1 MKLLFVE
8 CNMGIAG
15 DMFLS
20 ALLDLFED
28 KETVVNELNSLG
40 IPDVTYKMER
50 KETCGIYGTHVRVLV
65 GDQEEHSMDGHH
77 HHHHHDDD
85 HHGHHHHHDE
95 DHHGHHHHHDE
106 DHHGHHHHEHGHH
119 HEHHHH
125 HAGMEEI
132 TQIIDGLEVSSRV
145 KEDAKAVYQKIADA
159 ESKVHEKPVTEIHFH
174 EVGSKDAIAD
184 IVGCAV
190 LMEKLG
196 AEKVVFSPIVTGF
209 GKVRCAHGILP
220 VPAPA
225 TALLLENVPSL
236 AGQEEGEL
244 ATPTGVALATYYAE
258 DFGQRPMMNICK
270 IGYGMGSKEFK
281 TANCVRVFLGDTL

>member
-1 MKLLFVE
+1 MKVLFTE

-15 DMFLS
+15 DMLLS

-28 KETVVNELNSLG
+28 KESLVEELNSLG
-40 IPDVTYKMER
+40 IPDVTYQLEQ

-65 GDQEEHSMDGHH
+65 GDQEEHSMDDH
-77 HHHHHDDD
+77 
-85 HHGHHHHHDE
+85 HHGHHHHH
-95 DHHGHHHHHDE
+95 HD
-106 DHHGHHHHEHGHH
+106 HEHSHS
-119 HEHHHH
+119 

-132 TQIIDGLEVSSRV
+132 TQIIDALEISSKV
-145 KEDAKAVYQKIADA
+145 KEDAKAVYRKIADA
-159 ESKVHEKPVTEIHFH
+159 ESKVHQKPVTEIHFH

-196 AEKVVFSPIVTGF
+196 ADHMVCSPIVTGF

-244 ATPTGVALATYYAE
+244 ATPTGVALATYYADRFE
-258 DFGQRPMMNICK
+258 QRPMMNIRK
-270 IGYGMGSKEFK
+270 IGYGMGTKEFR
-281 TANCVRVFLGDTL
+281 TANCVRVFLGDAL

>member
-1 MKLLFVE
+1 MKILFTE

-15 DMFLS
+15 DMMLS

-28 KETVVNELNSLG
+28 KEAVVDELNSLG
-40 IPDVTYKMER
+40 IPDVFYQLEQ

-65 GDQEEHSMDGHH
+65 GGTEEHSMDEHH
-77 HHHHHDDD
+77 HHHHGEDDH
-85 HHGHHHHHDE
+85 HHGHHHHHEE
-95 DHHGHHHHHDE
+95 DDHHHGHHHHD
-106 DHHGHHHHEHGHH
+106 HGHSHS
-119 HEHHHH
+119 

-132 TQIIDGLEVSSRV
+132 TQIIEALEVSSKV
-145 KEDAKAVYQKIADA
+145 KEDARAVYQKIAQA
-159 ESKVHEKPVTEIHFH
+159 ESKVHQKPVTEIHFH

-196 AEKVVFSPIVTGF
+196 ADQVVFSPIVTGF

-244 ATPTGVALATYYAE
+244 ATPTGVALATHYADRFE
-258 DFGQRPMMNICK
+258 QRPMMNIRK

-281 TANCVRVFLGDTL
+281 TANCVRVFLGDAL

>member
-1 MKLLFVE
+1 MKLLFTE

-15 DMFLS
+15 DMLLS

-28 KETVVNELNSLG
+28 KENVVNELNSLG

-65 GDQEEHSMDGHH
+65 GGCEEQSMDGHH
-77 HHHHHDDD
+77 HHDEEHHGHHHHHDGD
-85 HHGHHHHHDE
+85 HHGHHHHHNH
-95 DHHGHHHHHDE
+95 DHG
-106 DHHGHHHHEHGHH
+106 
-119 HEHHHH
+119 HHH

-132 TQIIDGLEVSSRV
+132 TQIIDALTVSAKV

-159 ESKVHEKPVTEIHFH
+159 ESKVHQKPVTEIHFH

-184 IVGCAV
+184 IVGCAY

-196 AEKVVFSPIVTGF
+196 VDRVVFSPVVTGF

-244 ATPTGVALATYYAE
+244 ATPTGVALAIHYAE
-258 DFGQRPMMNICK
+258 CFEQRPMMNIRK

>member
-1 MKLLFVE
+1 MKLLFTE

-20 ALLDLFED
+20 ALLDLFEE
-28 KETVVNELNSLG
+28 KETVISELNSLG
-40 IPDVTYKMER
+40 IPDVTYKMEQ

-65 GDQEEHSMDGHH
+65 GGCEEHSMDGHH
-77 HHHHHDDD
+77 HHDDEE

-95 DHHGHHHHHDE
+95 EHHGHHHHHYDE
-106 DHHGHHHHEHGHH
+106 EHHGHHHHHHG
-119 HEHHHH
+119 EENHHH

-132 TQIIDGLEVSSRV
+132 TQIIEGLAVSTKV
-145 KEDAKAVYQKIADA
+145 KEDAKTVYQKIADA
-159 ESKVHEKPVTEIHFH
+159 ESRVHQKSVTEIHFH

-184 IVGCAV
+184 IVGCAY

-196 AEKVVFSPIVTGF
+196 VDQIVFSPIVTGF

-244 ATPTGVALATYYAE
+244 ATPTGVALAIHYAE
-258 DFGQRPMMNICK
+258 RFEQRPMMNIRK

>member
-1 MKLLFVE
+1 MKLLFTE

-15 DMFLS
+15 DMLLS

-28 KETVVNELNSLG
+28 KESVIEELNSLG
-40 IPDVTYKMER
+40 IPDVTYHLEQ

-65 GDQEEHSMDGHH
+65 GDQEEHSMDEH
-77 HHHHHDDD
+77 D
-85 HHGHHHHHDE
+85 HHGHHHHHQHEE
-95 DHHGHHHHHDE
+95 DHHGHHHHHHE
-106 DHHGHHHHEHGHH
+106 GEAHHHGHHHHHHDHGHSH
-119 HEHHHH
+119 S

-132 TQIIDGLEVSSRV
+132 TQIIDALEISSKA
-145 KEDAKAVYQKIADA
+145 KEDAKAVYRRIADA
-159 ESKVHEKPVTEIHFH
+159 ESKVHQKPVTEIHFH

-196 AEKVVFSPIVTGF
+196 ADHMVCSPIVTGF
-209 GKVRCAHGILP
+209 GKVKCAHGILP

-258 DFGQRPMMNICK
+258 SFEQRPMMNIRK
-270 IGYGMGSKEFK
+270 IGYGMGSKEFR